1 MTSGIAPFGASEATT
16 DVEAR
21 VGRGVAVEIGV
32 ADRTASDGL
41 VETALD
47 EAAVD
52 VDVAAEG
59 DVAAVPQPPTPNA
72 SMTTREARP
81 GFIAEAFP
89 PGADGANSLVPPV
102 IMLAGRTEHNPPWTM
117 SADWPMIEG
126 LWTAPSASPTVRLT
140 STP

>member
-1 MTSGIAPFGASEATT
+1 MTTGMAPFGASEATT
-16 DVEAR
+16 DVDAR

-32 ADRTASDGL
+32 ADWTASDGL
-41 VETALD
+41 ADTALD

-59 DVAAVPQPPTPNA
+59 DVAAVPHPPTPNA
-72 SMTTREARP
+72 STTTRETRR

-102 IMLAGRTEHNPPWTM
+102 IILAGRTEHNPTWTM

-126 LWTAPSASPTVRLT
+126 EWTVQSSSPTVRST
-140 STP
+140 SMP